1 MIRAL
6 PGIVVAWAVSAAAGP
21 AAADLPAPRTAETFV
36 GDGRG
41 AAPQSVL
48 LAHRFVLEGSERVL
62 RGEERLA
69 PEVGYRLDPDAGILL
84 LARPLAE
91 GERLTVEYSWVPVD
105 LPREFVG
112 IGRGEPTPAESTRIA
127 RPAELPPADRFER
140 AVESELT
147 IDGAK
152 TVALETGTN
161 RDAAV
166 EQSLRVRVGG
176 RLGSDVTVTALL
188 SDQNIPL
195 QPEGNTQ
202 RLQELDE
209 VLVRIES
216 ARAAATLG
224 DFLAERRGTA
234 FGDFDRRLSGAQARV
249 SAGGAEVR
257 GAGAST
263 RGTFRSAEFRG
274 VEGKQGPYVLAG
286 SGEVA
291 TGVIVGGSERVWLDG
306 RELSRGETG
315 DYVMDYSRG
324 ELEFTNRVLIT
335 EDSRIAVD
343 FEVAEQPYKRSFWL
357 GDVAA
362 GRTGERFVLRG
373 GVVAETDDHEPNDIV
388 LTAERRAALEAAGD
402 GSVLVPGAVC
412 GLPDGDYDQEGD
424 VFVYAGVDS
433 GTCDV
438 SFTLVGAGA
447 GDYVRDRD
455 VETGFVFFRFVGAG
469 AGDYTPG
476 LSLAPP
482 RSAALFDA
490 GVAVRDV
497 AGFSLAADAAL
508 SDEDR
513 NTFSEGDDG
522 DNRGVASRAELAWE
536 SPELARWGDPVTL
549 RATGTYRGQSAE
561 FAPIGRTRDAYLGEV
576 WNFADTTAADES
588 VGETQAVL
596 RAGDR
601 WSLGGGLGV
610 LDRAGRFRS
619 ERRQGSATWSGARVP
634 GARFSL
640 ESVRRTDDA
649 DTAGTVEG
657 ELRRERA
664 DVTTVATGWL
674 RPGLTW
680 WREDRSDERAGA
692 LLAGSDDA
700 EIGGNVAIGSGAGPR
715 GELRVARRTTDVVDT
730 GRWVRES
737 VGRTIEARAEL
748 PGRSTRLRG
757 SWIRRVLDFAD
768 GRPSPDRTTN
778 LTRADLTHE
787 SFGGVL
793 SGEWVYETTSRSV
806 TDLLDAESPERPT
819 LAIEASGRVTL
830 GGRRAGRAASGAP
843 AFLRWFRVESL
854 ARVEEETDTTDRGP
868 VYLLDFSRF
877 QDEAH
882 TVFGQYVLREELTLL
897 PESAALSVTA
907 RWERTDTM
915 DNRAAS
921 SRLDLVAERTVVR
934 ARTRLDPAWTLS
946 SQVTWQKDAREDS
959 RGASSDFDVRLR
971 EIREELAWQASP
983 TARVTGTAAAVRE
996 RNERS
1001 NATVSAWLTAVAAQ
1015 TAVRRSG
1022 RASAEVTWTHP
1033 TDREGIDPLN
1043 RFRTEEEDE
1052 VEWRGSLEL
1061 KASESINLSLSYT
1074 GQALSGKPTL
1084 HFARAEARALF

>member
-1 MIRAL
+1 MIRARPAIL
-6 PGIVVAWAVSAAAGP
+6 AWAVVVAAGTAAAEV
-21 AAADLPAPRTAETFV
+21 PAPRAVETFE
-36 GDGRG
+36 GRD
-41 AAPQSVL
+41 AAATPQSIL
-48 LAHRFVLEGSERVL
+48 LARRFVLEGSERVL
-62 RGEERLA
+62 RGGQALA
-69 PEVGYRLDPDAGILL
+69 PEVDYRLDPDAGILL
-84 LARPLAE
+84 LARPLAP
-91 GERLTVEYSWVPVD
+91 GERLTVEYSWVPVAV
-105 LPREFVG
+105 PREFVG
-112 IGRGEPTPAESTRIA
+112 IERGEPTPAESTRIA

-176 RLGSDVTVTALL
+176 RLGNDVAVTALL

-209 VLVRIES
+209 VLVKVES
-216 ARAAATLG
+216 SRAAATLG
-224 DFLAERRGTA
+224 DFLAEREGTA

-249 SAGGAEVR
+249 TAGGAQVR

-263 RGTFRSAEFRG
+263 RGSFRTAEFRG

-286 SGEVA
+286 TGEVI

-362 GRTGERFVLRG
+362 GRPGDRLLVRG

-402 GSVLVPGAVC
+402 APVLVPGAVC
-412 GLPDGDYDQEGD
+412 GLPDGDYVQEGD
-424 VFVYAGVDS
+424 VFVYAGADS

-438 SFTLVGAGA
+438 SFTFVGPGA
-447 GDYVRDRD
+447 GDYARDRD
-455 VETGFVFFRFVGAG
+455 VETGFVFFRFTGAG

-490 GVAVRDV
+490 GVALRDV
-497 AGFSLAADAAL
+497 AGFSLVADAAL
-508 SDEDR
+508 SEEDR
-513 NTFSEGDDG
+513 NTFSEVDDG
-522 DNRGVASRAELAWE
+522 NNRGLASRAELAWE
-536 SPELARWGDPVTL
+536 SPEVARWGDPVTL
-549 RATGTYRGQSAE
+549 RASGTYRGQAAE

-588 VGETQAVL
+588 VVETRAAL

-601 WSLGGGLGV
+601 WSLGGEFGV
-610 LDRAGRFRS
+610 MDRTGRFRS
-619 ERRQGSATWSGARVP
+619 ERRQGSAAWSSARVP
-634 GARFSL
+634 VARLSL

-649 DTAGTVEG
+649 DSAGSVEG

-664 DVTTVATGWL
+664 DVTTVAAGWL

-680 WREDRSDERAGA
+680 WREDRSDGRGGA

-700 EIGGNVAIGSGAGPR
+700 EVGGNLAIGTGAGLH
-715 GELRVARRTTDVVDT
+715 GELRLARRTTDVVDA

-748 PGRSTRLRG
+748 PGRSVRLRG
-757 SWIRRVLDFAD
+757 SWIRRVLDFAE
-768 GRPSPDRTTN
+768 GRPSADRVTN
-778 LTRADLTHE
+778 LTRADLSHE

-806 TDLLDAESPERPT
+806 ADLLDADTPERPT

-830 GGRRAGRAASGAP
+830 GGRRAGRGASGTP
-843 AFLRWFRVESL
+843 ALLRWFRLESL
-854 ARVEEETDTTDRGP
+854 ARVEEETAATDRGA
-868 VYLLDFSRF
+868 VYRLDFSRF
-877 QDEAH
+877 QDEAN
-882 TVFGQYVLREELTLL
+882 TVFGQYLLREELTLL

-921 SRLDLVAERTVVR
+921 SRLDIVAERTVVR
-934 ARTRLDPAWTLS
+934 ARTRLDPEWTLS

-959 RGASSDFDVRLR
+959 RGTSSDFDVRLR
-971 EIREELAWQASP
+971 EIREELAWQPGPA
-983 TARVTGTAAAVRE
+983 ARVTATAAAVRE

-1001 NATVSAWLTAVAAQ
+1001 NASVAGWLTGLAVQ
-1015 TAVRRSG
+1015 GSVRRSG
-1022 RASAEVTWTHP
+1022 RANAEVTWTHP

-1052 VEWRGSLEL
+1052 IEWRGSLDL
-1061 KASESINLSLSYT
+1061 KASDSINLSLSYT
-1074 GQALSGKPTL
+1074 GQALAGRPTL